1 LFLES
6 HDGES
11 ERLSDQRRRLTEA
24 MVWVSATHGYAAAS
38 VARVGQRAGTSRRT
52 FYTHFANREECFI
65 AALEQGFARLH
76 DALAAC
82 CADQDTSV
90 ARLQAAAWEA
100 ICLIEDEPML
110 TRMCVVEA
118 LAAGPAALEARRRAL
133 DRLALLIEDSSGP
146 GRPGIA
152 RALLGTGLD
161 RLHDELTSP
170 AARIDPQELY
180 REIAY
185 PCLVL
190 IVGPEAAGALAL
202 QPPPPRSTPPRDDLS
217 RPAPARRHV
226 TPRLQ
231 RTLTFL
237 ATHPGVTN
245 AKLQHEL
252 EIVHGSQVSRYL
264 HNLRNQ
270 GLVSVERHGRR
281 RSWSL
286 TVAGH
291 QLLES
296 TAEPA
301 R

>member
-1 LFLES
+1 M
-6 HDGES
+6 
-11 ERLSDQRRRLTEA
+11 SDQRVRLTEA

-38 VARVGQRAGTSRRT
+38 VERVGQRAGTSRRT

-65 AALEQGFARLH
+65 VALEQGFARLH
-76 DALAAC
+76 NALAAC

-133 DRLALLIEDSSGP
+133 DRLAALIQAPSGTA
-146 GRPGIA
+146 RPGIA
-152 RALLGTGLD
+152 RALLGAGLD

-170 AARIDPQELY
+170 AARIDPRELY
-180 REIAY
+180 REVAY

-190 IVGPEAAGALAL
+190 FAGPEAAVALAL
-202 QPPPPRSTPPRDDLS
+202 QPPPPRSAPPPS
-217 RPAPARRHV
+217 QEQPSESTPARGRV

-231 RTLTFL
+231 RTLAFL
-237 ATHPGVTN
+237 SAHPGVANTE
-245 AKLQHEL
+245 LQHEL
-252 EIVHGSQVSRYL
+252 DIAHPSQMSRYL

-270 GLVSVERHGRR
+270 GLVAVERQGRR

-291 QLLES
+291 QLLQS
-296 TAEPA
+296 TTTPA
-301 R
+301 H

>member
-1 LFLES
+1 MI
-6 HDGES
+6 
-11 ERLSDQRRRLTEA
+11 DQRAKLTEA

-38 VARVGQRAGTSRRT
+38 VERVGRRAGTSRRT

-82 CADQDTSV
+82 CAEQDTSV
-90 ARLQAAAWEA
+90 ARLQAAAWEV

-118 LAAGPAALEARRRAL
+118 LAAGPAALEARRHAL
-133 DRLALLIEDSSGP
+133 DRLAALIQAPSAT

-152 RALLGTGLD
+152 RALLGAGLD

-170 AARIDPQELY
+170 AARIDPVKLY
-180 REIAY
+180 RQIAY

-190 IVGPEAAGALAL
+190 FAGPETAGALAL
-202 QPPPPRSTPPRDDLS
+202 QPPPPRSAPPPRAQVS
-217 RPAPARRHV
+217 EPTPARRCI

-231 RTLTFL
+231 RTLAFL
-237 ATHPGVTN
+237 AAHPGVTN
-245 AKLQHEL
+245 TELQREL
-252 EIVHGSQVSRYL
+252 GIAHPSQMSRYL
-264 HNLRNQ
+264 HNLRSQ
-270 GLVSVERHGRR
+270 GLVTVERRGRL
-281 RSWSL
+281 RSWAL
-286 TVAGH
+286 TGAGH

-296 TAEPA
+296 TAAPA
-301 R
+301 AR